1 MDGRYT
7 GTHTTMPTACCLLP
21 EELSIP
27 FCRWE
32 VHWDAH
38 YYAYLM
44 LPAFRKKKH
53 FLRRPF
59 QQSVCELGCLLR
71 AAYILK
77 KKNFLRRNFQDFPKE
92 CVLTRMLNACC
103 LPPKEEKVFE
113 KKFPGVSGK
122 RHQLYQRR
130 RTVCREGSPNIY
142 IYIYIYYK

>member
-1 MDGRYT
+1 MGGALGRLLCLLRTACFEKNFLDLSMDGRHT
-7 GTHTTMPTACCLLP
+7 GTCTTMPTACCLLP

-44 LPAFRKKKH
+44 LPAFLKKKH

-59 QQSVCELGCLLR
+59 PQSVCELGCLLR

-113 KKFPGVSGK
+113 KKFPGVSNS
-122 RHQLYQRR
+122 
-130 RTVCREGSPNIY
+130 VCA
-142 IYIYIYYK
+142 